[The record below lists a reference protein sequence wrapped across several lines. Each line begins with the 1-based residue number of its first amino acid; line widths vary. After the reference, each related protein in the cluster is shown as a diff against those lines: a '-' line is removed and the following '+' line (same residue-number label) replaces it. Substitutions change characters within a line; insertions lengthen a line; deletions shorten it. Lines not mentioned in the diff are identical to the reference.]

1 MNYINFKILDKFL
14 KEFKIE
20 DLFYIL
26 AVKQQDQEN
35 IEEYYNLNTNQKLL
49 DLKYLKQLKNGE
61 LRLDKKGTEFLRD
74 LGKSDTVSEDNK
86 KIVEWFVKS
95 YKERGG
101 FVKNK
106 TECLRRCEWFSNQT
120 GFFQNQLAILIS
132 LFTLDTYNQ
141 DSGLTVQEFMKENP
155 RGVLSQ
161 LIDNL
166 FYSPPNHFA
175 KNYSL
180 DHSPLW
186 TYYENNKEYVE
197 QVWREKG
204 IEI

>member
-1 MNYINFKILDKFL
+1 MFVNFKVVDKFL

-20 DLFYIL
+20 DLFFIL

-35 IEEYYNLNTNQKLL
+35 IEEYRGYNLSKLL
-49 DLKYLKQLKNGE
+49 DSGYLKQIKNGE

-74 LGKSDTVSEDNK
+74 LGKADKSEDDT
-86 KIVEWFVKS
+86 KIVEWIITS

-106 TECLRRCEWFSNQT
+106 TETVRRCTWFSNET
-120 GFFQNQLAILIS
+120 GFFQNKLATLIS
-132 LFTLDTYNQ
+132 LFMSDTYNQ

-161 LIDNL
+161 LTDNL

-175 KNYSL
+175 KNYNL
-180 DHSPLW
+180 ENSPLW
-186 TYYENNKEYVE
+186 NYYENNKDFVE
-197 QVWREKG
+197 EVWRKNNLE
-204 IEI
+204 